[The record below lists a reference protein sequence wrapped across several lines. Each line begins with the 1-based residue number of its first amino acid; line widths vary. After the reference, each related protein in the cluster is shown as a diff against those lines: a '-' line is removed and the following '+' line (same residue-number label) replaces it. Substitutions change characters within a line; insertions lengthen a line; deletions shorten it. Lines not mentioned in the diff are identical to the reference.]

1 MKRAILQHNCQSAI
15 LIQYSQ
21 HPAPAIQPMQT
32 YSTSCHEARTRLAVC
47 PLCTHTSITTAN
59 PFYWA
64 QCFPFL
70 RVSLVGVDPPD
81 CSPCPLLL
89 CCSHP
94 IVLPGPVATEAYSL
108 EDVLRDTEKVKIT
121 KVRRRKSFEE
131 AEQDGGRARVWQK
144 SAPSVFGVKYS

>member
-1 MKRAILQHNCQSAI
+1 MPAMHAHQHHHSKPV
-15 LIQYSQ
+15 LLGTMFS
-21 HPAPAIQPMQT
+21 
-32 YSTSCHEARTRLAVC
+32 
-47 PLCTHTSITTAN
+47 
-59 PFYWA
+59 
-64 QCFPFL
+64 FP

-81 CSPCPLLL
+81 CSLCPLLL
-89 CCSHP
+89 CCSHL

-144 SAPSVFGVKYS
+144 SALSVFGVKYS